1 MNMTEGSSQN
11 NGRLQMINVTMLHSS
26 GARAESSDQSLA
38 RLGTFAVA
46 VAGLMALLVL
56 AL

>member
-1 MNMTEGSSQN
+1 MNMAEGSSQN
-11 NGRLQMINVTMLHSS
+11 DGRLQMINVTMLHSS
-26 GARAESSDQSLA
+26 GARTKSSDQGLA

-46 VAGLMALLVL
+46 IAGLMALLAL

>member
-1 MNMTEGSSQN
+1 
-11 NGRLQMINVTMLHSS
+11 MINVTTFDSS
-26 GARAESSDQSLA
+26 SARTESSDQGLA

-46 VAGLMALLVL
+46 VAGLMALLAL